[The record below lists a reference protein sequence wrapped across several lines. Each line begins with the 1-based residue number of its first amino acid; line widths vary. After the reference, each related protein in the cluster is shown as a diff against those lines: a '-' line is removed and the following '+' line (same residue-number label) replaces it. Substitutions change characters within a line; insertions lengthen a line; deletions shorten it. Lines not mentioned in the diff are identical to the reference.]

1 MPTKLTALLAGF
13 FAGFLVPYLALAA
26 AVAAFQYQDASGH
39 ISMPTWLIPV
49 QFLLFVT
56 MPVLAGFVAAMVA
69 NVQPLLHGLFVGVLG
84 ALAFSAL
91 LAMNSFATIVL
102 SWLVCISGG
111 AAGAWLHARRRRL

>member
-39 ISMPTWLIPV
+39 ISMPTWLILV
-49 QFLLFVT
+49 QFLLFVIT
-56 MPVLAGFVAAMVA
+56 PVLAGFVAAMIA

-91 LAMNSFATIVL
+91 SPYSFATIVL

-111 AAGAWLHARRRRL
+111 VAGAWLHARRRRL